1 MDIKNITSEL
11 STDLNLGT
19 HNLIKVGFTI
29 FLFLIVYL
37 IVDKFK
43 KSISKSLKLDSNITK
58 LIFRVFKVLYLFVGF
73 MIVAAELGINTNS
86 ILAIFSLF
94 GLAVSLSIQNLMS
107 NLANAISIF
116 TNKPF
121 IIGDYVSIA
130 GTEGTVADIS
140 FMYTKLVTVNE
151 EAVYLNNTTVG
162 TSNIINYTKHDIR
175 RISQTIGL
183 SYNAPIDAVKKALRE
198 AVDNEELVL
207 KDQPIYIALS
217 SYSDSSINYTIRV
230 YAKRENFI
238 ECRDKLLESYKKYF
252 DKYNIEIPYPNL
264 TVHLNNKQ

>member
-1 MDIKNITSEL
+1 MDLNNITAGLTTEL
-11 STDLNLGT
+11 NFDSK
-19 HNLIKVGFTI
+19 NLIKVGFTI
-29 FLFLIVYL
+29 VILLVVFIIVNR
-37 IVDKFK
+37 FK
-43 KSISKSLKLDSNITK
+43 KTMTKTLKVDSNITK

-73 MIVAAELGINTNS
+73 MIVAAELGINTSS

-121 IIGDYVSIA
+121 VIGDYVNISGI
-130 GTEGTVADIS
+130 EGTVQDIS

-183 SYNAPIDAVKKALRE
+183 SYNAPVDVVKKTLRE
-198 AVDNEELVL
+198 AVDNEDLVL
-207 KDQPIYIALS
+207 KTEPIYIALS
-217 SYSDSSINYTIRV
+217 SYSDSSIDYTVRV
-230 YAKRENFI
+230 YTKKENFI
-238 ECRDKLLESYKKYF
+238 ECRDRLLESYKIYF

-264 TVHLNNKQ
+264 TVHLNDK